1 MPLAVLLLAT
11 MPSLAAVD
19 DASTQ
24 LQKAL
29 DAIQAFRDREDPME
43 AIAKGRPADAT
54 RIQDRSM
61 AAIERRQ
68 KETAQLLSNLKA
80 VDHAALT
87 ESERLDAEL
96 IERDLSM
103 DLEGH
108 RFAGY
113 LLVLGPLGGPQQSVP
128 QMVEQMPLRER
139 MICATISRA

>member
-11 MPSLAAVD
+11 MPCLAAAD

-80 VDHAALT
+80 VDHAALA

-128 QMVEQMPLRER
+128 QMVEQMPFARADDLRNHLAR
-139 MICATISRA
+139 

>member
-19 DASTQ
+19 DASAQ

-80 VDHAALT
+80 VDHAALA

-108 RFAGY
+108 RF
-113 LLVLGPLGGPQQSVP
+113 
-128 QMVEQMPLRER
+128 
-139 MICATISRA
+139 